1 MISKKKKILAF
12 VGVGAVA
19 ATLLIATPALA
30 EGSWSSSLSNA
41 RPGFNSRSWQDSHL
55 DHLSTTFAFSGCTC
69 GNAGGLVTSTE
80 LTLYDEYGLLPDQS
94 VGNKSSVCG
103 TFNWG
108 EQTRSDTYH
117 WNIFALDGSTINVHY
132 INVSSLTTKY

>member
-1 MISKKKKILAF
+1 MISRNKKILAF
-12 VGVGAVA
+12 AGVGVVA

-30 EGSWSSSLSNA
+30 EGSWSSSLSGA

-55 DHLSTTFAFSGCTC
+55 DHLSTTVAFSGCTY
-69 GNAGGLVTSTE
+69 GNAGGLVKSTD
-80 LTLYDEYGLLPDQS
+80 LTLYDEFGLLPDQS
-94 VGNKSSVCG
+94 VGTRSSVCG

-108 EQTRSDTYH
+108 EQTRSDGYH
-117 WNIFALDGSTINVHY
+117 WNIFALDGSTSSAHY